1 MKMKKVLTLA
11 AAFTMAFSITAC
23 GGGGNTASPETPAP
37 APAPAETAK
46 TDPPP
51 ADAPEFAPEEGAK
64 LVVWESKDERAYTDE
79 VIKAFTEKY
88 GVEVTLE
95 EMAPTDQLTKLS
107 QDGPSGLAADV
118 VIFPHDQ
125 LGRAASSNLVAPN
138 DVFEVETIQ
147 ANTES
152 AIQGVTYN
160 DTLYGYPRAAET
172 YLMYYNKELIQE
184 APKSFEEV
192 IEFSEGFTDNAKNK
206 YGVMWETGNLYF
218 TYPFLAS
225 NGGYI
230 FGNNGTDVKDIG
242 LNNEGAVKSMEV
254 YQSLNKV
261 LPVKAGDITPDIK
274 RSLFTAGDLA
284 IDINGP
290 WELSAYKEALGDN
303 LGVAPIPTIAGQP
316 AVSLAGIKAWYV
328 NAYTDYP
335 KAARLFAN
343 FATNEENQLKLS
355 SLVGS
360 VPTNKAAQES
370 DQIKNDPYVSAF
382 TEQFNSSV
390 PMPSVPQM
398 NNVWSPVGAALTEI
412 WDNNKDI
419 KASLDNAVKQL
430 QELNSGTGEAK

>member
-1 MKMKKVLTLA
+1 MKMKKVMTLA

-23 GGGGNTASPETPAP
+23 GGNTAAPAPETPT
-37 APAPAETAK
+37 PAENTPK
-46 TDPPP
+46 TEAPP
-51 ADAPEFAPEEGAK
+51 ANSPELAPEEGAK

-95 EMAPTDQLTKLS
+95 ELAPTDQLTKLA

-125 LGRAASSNLVAPN
+125 LGRAVSSNLVLPN
-138 DVFEVETIQ
+138 DYFDVETRE
-147 ANTES
+147 ANSEA
-152 AIQGVTYN
+152 AIQGASFDGV
-160 DTLYGYPRAAET
+160 LYGYPRAAET
-172 YLMYYNKELIQE
+172 YLMYYNKDLVQE
-184 APKSFEEV
+184 APASFEDV
-192 IEFSEGFTDNAKNK
+192 IEFGKSFTDNTKNK
-206 YGVMWETGNLYF
+206 YAIMWETGNLYF

-230 FGNNGTDVKDIG
+230 FGSNGTDVNDIG
-242 LNNEGAVKSMEV
+242 INNEGAVKSMEV
-254 YQSLNKV
+254 YQSLNEI

-274 RSLFTAGDLA
+274 RALFNEGDLA

-290 WELSAYKEALGDN
+290 WELAGYKAALGDK

-316 AVSLAGIKAWYV
+316 AVSLSGIKAWYV
-328 NAYTDYP
+328 NANSQYP
-335 KAARLFAN
+335 NAARLFAN

-355 SLVGS
+355 ELVGS

-370 DQIKNDPYVSAF
+370 DQIKNDPYLSAF

-390 PMPSVPQM
+390 PMPSVPEM

-419 KASLDNAVKQL
+419 KASLDNAVNQL
-430 QELNSGTGEAK
+430 KELNSGAAK